1 MKRVTGLGGVFFKT
15 PDPDKL
21 KDWYRK
27 HLGIESDPWGFSF
40 LWRELEDP
48 DQKGYTVWSPFP
60 DSTEY
65 FDPGEQPYMI
75 NYRVDDL
82 EALLPVLEAEG
93 VQVVGGPDQEENGK
107 FAWIVDPEG
116 RKIELWEPVDSNKDP
131 YLSPDPK
138 STG

>member
-15 PDPDKL
+15 PDPDGL

-40 LWRELEDP
+40 LWRELERP
-48 DQKGYTVWSPFP
+48 EKKGYTVWSPFP
-60 DSTEY
+60 DKTDY
-65 FDPGEQPYMI
+65 FDPSEQPYMV

-93 VQVVGGPDQEENGK
+93 VRVVGGPDREENGK

-116 RKIELWEPVDSNKDP
+116 RKIELWEPVDSDDDP
-131 YLSPDPK
+131 YLPK
-138 STG
+138 D